1 MGEMHVVGV
10 KELEKMQAVSD
21 EIQVV
26 AFRLNDELIGTHI
39 EKVVEIT
46 KNKDITPVPKAPKF
60 VIGVMNLRGKIVPVV
75 TLKEKLGLKDT
86 SDYEGKELRIV
97 IVDTDLGEI
106 GIVVDEIV
114 GALRINK
121 EDIQPPPLNAIGIDT
136 AYIKGVVQ
144 LDTDLLV
151 LLDIDAIFN
160 KEEEDKK
167 KK

>member
-1 MGEMHVVGV
+1 MSEMQVVGV
-10 KELEKMQAVSD
+10 KDLERMQTVSN

-75 TLKEKLGLKDT
+75 TLKGKLGLKDT
-86 SDYEGKELRIV
+86 NEYEDKELRIV

-106 GIVVDEIV
+106 GIIVDEIV
-114 GALRINK
+114 GALRISK
-121 EDIQPPPLNAIGIDT
+121 DEIQPQPLNAIGIDT

-144 LDTDLLV
+144 LDADLLV

-160 KEEEDKK
+160 REEDEKK
-167 KK
+167 R

>member
-1 MGEMHVVGV
+1 MGEMQVVGV
-10 KELEKMQAVSD
+10 KDLEKMQMVSD

-75 TLKEKLGLKDT
+75 TLKGKLGLKDAN
-86 SDYEGKELRIV
+86 DYEGKELRIV

-136 AYIKGVVQ
+136 VYIKGVVQ
-144 LDTDLLV
+144 LDSDLLV

-160 KEEEDKK
+160 KDEDEKK
-167 KK
+167 R